1 MPHRQTS
8 PAGHAR
14 PNRSEALSLTEAQ
27 HGIWY
32 AQQLDPENPTYQIG
46 QYLDLAGPVDLHLLT
61 MALTKTVRDI
71 DALSMRFAA
80 DDAGPFA
87 TLDRPEPTADLLH
100 VVDLRQ
106 EPDVEEAWQQA
117 RDRMDQEMTTPRP
130 IEQGDLFGA
139 VLFRLSPDRS
149 LLFQRVHHIQLDGY
163 SAVLALHYLARVYT
177 ELRQRVPRA
186 LPVRA
191 LAGRIARTAARIA
204 SPFPRHQDLLAA
216 IEDYESSEQYVRD
229 EEFWRQSLQRDS
241 TVDGLEG
248 TTTRPARE
256 VVRVR
261 IPLAGHQAASLRE
274 QGRDV
279 SRTLIGAIGYYLS
292 RITGHDR
299 VSVGLPV
306 TARRGRIAKS
316 TPSMLS
322 SILPLPVDATPGT
335 TVGSLMASTA
345 ETLRGTVAHQ
355 QFHPGRLS
363 GAPGHAGPS
372 VNLLPLVE
380 DLRLGAAT
388 GSVHVLSTGPV
399 HDLSFVISGLTSD
412 AAEAALLLEGD
423 AELHTTSTLH
433 GHGERFLAFLDRLLA
448 AEEGT
453 ALSQLPV
460 TLPQEAEVL
469 LEDGLGPQHPAAD
482 ETVLASFAR
491 TVASR
496 PGATA
501 VVGTDGALTFAE
513 LDSTS
518 NRLAHHLL
526 HRGIGR
532 GDAVAVRVERGV
544 HLPVLVLAVLKS
556 GAAYLPLDPEYPAE
570 RVHGMIE
577 DAGPLLLLTTG
588 RQAAIDRSA
597 GGDWNVPC
605 LTVDADT
612 EPAWRRCPD
621 DPLTLVPAVGGVS
634 DKDLAYII
642 FTSGSTGRPKGVG
655 VPRAALRNLF
665 LDHRSTLFEPTERRL
680 GRPARV
686 AHTSGLSFDASWDP
700 LLWLLAG
707 HSLHLVDEEVRRDPQ
722 RLADY
727 LIDHRIDSIETT
739 PSFVQTLLDAGLF
752 DQDGHPTVVAVG
764 GEEVGLEVWQ
774 RLASLDGVHAV
785 NLYGP
790 TETTVDSLVARI
802 TPETQPHLG
811 RPVRN
816 SRHYILDAALRPVPK
831 RAVGELY
838 LAGAN
843 MARGY
848 VGQPGLSAARFVAD
862 PFAADGS
869 RMYRTGD
876 VVRLRHDGSVRFL
889 GRLDDQVK
897 IRGYRVEIGEVE
909 DALQRQDG
917 VAQAAVVVHGR
928 DETARLS
935 GYVTLTEPATPDRL
949 DGVTIRERLRQG
961 LPDYMVPGT
970 VMVLEQLPLTTNGK
984 LDRHRLPD
992 PLDTPSSS
1000 STSRVLDEAQRPS
1013 TARQCRIAA
1022 AFAGVLGH
1030 DGTGSG
1036 LGLDDDFFAVGGH
1049 SLLATR
1055 LAAVLTAELGM
1066 PVAVRDI
1073 FECPT
1078 VGALDRRL
1086 GERRDTASPLALQPM
1101 ACPERLPVSLTQR
1114 RLWFL
1119 NRMDPDSAAYN
1130 VPLVLELTGGLDA
1143 QALRGALADV
1153 AGRHEPLR
1161 TVFPLLDGE
1170 PVQQVLGAEAGA
1182 PPFTAVRIP
1191 AVSLAA
1197 AVQAEA
1203 ERPFDI
1209 TTQTPLRAVLL
1220 QTDEQVH
1227 TLVVVMHHIATDG
1240 WSLAPFAQDLAAYYA
1255 ARRNGRAA
1263 ELPDL
1268 EVSYADFTLWQRE
1281 LLGDGEAFP
1290 RQMHEYWQQALQDA
1304 PAEIDLPRDRA
1315 RGEEGAPSGMGE
1327 VGLPVDP
1334 ARHAALRHLAAQ
1346 HRSSLFMVLQ
1356 SAVAVTLRQHGAGD
1370 DIVVGTPVAGRG
1382 DPALEPL
1389 VGFFVNTLVLRTDVA
1404 NNPTLVQVLERVRE
1418 ANTRAYGHQDL
1429 PFDAV
1434 VDAVNPP
1441 RVAGRHPVFQV
1452 MLTLQN
1458 TPPAVLDLD
1467 GVNVTVP
1474 AQMTSAGVKTD
1485 LMIDVSTPEGDD
1497 GQLQVVLGYDRAL
1510 FEPSTGQ
1517 RILDALDRV
1526 LTAFATST
1534 QRHLSE
1540 LDAVGPATRD
1550 RLAEW
1555 GQGPS
1560 VPAPNTLL
1568 ETLEQTAAR
1577 HPQETA
1583 VQDDAGRMTFGELL
1597 EAVHQVAGGLVVHGV
1612 GHGDRVLISLPR
1624 SAQALVSMLATLRV
1638 GAVAVPVDVS
1648 YPAARIAHITT
1659 SAAPRLVIGEDA
1671 PDAVPPRVGPDTLR
1685 TAGTRSRRP
1694 LPAAPHLED
1703 TAYLVH
1709 TSGTTGA
1716 PKGVQVP
1723 HRALANLL
1731 AHHRRT
1737 IIDAG
1742 QRLAAPDLPR
1752 MLHLP
1757 GLGFDAAWDPILWL
1771 AAGTTLVLPSEAE
1784 RVDAQA
1790 VVEALATVDVVET
1803 TPSYAQQLLA
1813 LGLEDLLQEQDRT
1826 LLLALGGEPLPAVLW
1841 DRVAASPVLRG
1852 WNLYGPSEFTVDA
1865 LTGPIEPGSPHLGT
1879 PVANLTARV
1888 LDSTLAPVPPG
1899 VAGELY
1905 LSGPAEAHGYRGR
1918 PGETAA
1924 RFVADPYTEVP
1935 GARMYR
1941 TGDLVRRSADGSL
1954 EFLRRND
1961 SQVKIRGYRIE
1972 PAEVEAVLERLD
1984 GVTSAVVRV
1993 VAPGGA
1999 GTEQLAAWL
2008 VGSRDPDEARRA
2020 AALELPPYLVPTR
2033 AMMIPAVP
2041 LTAHGKIDEAAL
2053 PDPLA
2058 DLGDGAAGTSS
2069 TAPVTEAERA
2079 LCSVM
2084 GEVLGVTEVGLDDDF
2099 FALGGHSLLAVTLIG
2114 RLQQEAGLHLPLRT
2128 VFEAPTPALMLAAAG
2143 GDRPEVRDVETSA
2156 GSAGSAG
2163 TVSLSQWVDA
2173 HPRDPAAPLP
2183 LTAGQARLWFLN
2195 QLESGTAEYNVVVR
2209 MRLEG
2214 ALEPD
2219 ALEAALR
2226 DVVER
2231 HEVLRTVYPAVQGSP
2246 VQRVGPVPD
2255 RLFDAGPVDV
2265 TAGFDLTHEPP
2276 LRAALIPE
2284 GEQCWR
2290 LDLVIHHIATDGAS
2304 LRPLVRDLAT
2314 AYAARVSSGLAL
2326 SRPLRVQMADFARR
2340 QVAERT
2346 GPDALERWVRQLDG
2360 APQELDLPADGR
2372 RRDTGAQPAA
2382 QYRFEIPGGLADRLG
2397 RVSAGRSAS
2406 GFHTWLAALAG
2417 YLYRIGAG
2425 DDLVIG
2431 SPSAGRSDP
2440 DVLDMVGFFV
2450 NTLPLRLSLREG
2462 RLSFAEAVDLA
2473 RQVTLEGLE
2482 DEQVPF
2488 EQIVE
2493 ELSPERRLGRHPLFQ
2508 TMLSVEEPTDLVP
2521 ELPGVTAAPLPSES
2535 TGHAKLDLSITLRPR
2550 GGDDPTVEAV
2560 LEYNSSLFSAAAVHG
2575 LMDRWLVFLE
2585 EIASAPHRPLAHTQM
2600 AGAATRLKPWPS
2612 AEDAVPVLEHF
2623 AQTVRRRPQSTAL
2636 VDSTEAVDYASLWTR
2651 VGALA
2656 AGLRARHVSR
2666 GDAVALC
2673 LPRSVDTVATLLAVW
2688 QAGAVAVPV
2697 DSTLPPAR
2705 LADMI
2710 ADTGARLVL
2719 HGPDSGRAPDDPST
2733 AQIAADAARQAGL
2746 APDRVLGTDQLAQA
2760 PAPGTDLA
2768 AMPPGSGSAPEMPAP
2783 GDPAYVVFTSGTT
2796 GRPKGVQVPHS
2807 ALAQLLASHRATVMP
2822 DAKDVSGEQ
2831 GARARMAHTTGVGF
2845 DAALDPVLWAV
2856 AGYEVHV
2863 VPDQTRRDPEALVAY
2878 FRAHRISAW
2887 ETTPSYVSAVRSA
2900 TDLDGYLGGPDSPDF
2915 TLLLGGEPVDPE
2927 LWSWLR
2933 GLRRTRSWNLYGPT
2947 EAGVDS
2953 LVAEVAGDPA
2963 PELGSPTAAM
2973 RAYVLDARLQ
2983 PVPEGSTGEL
2993 WLAGPQLAHGYRG
3006 RPGETAARFVPDP
3019 FAADGSRMYR
3029 TGDLVAA
3036 RPASGAVAGPETG
3049 RESGA
3054 GLPAPSA
3061 TDAPDGRLRIRMIGR
3076 ADGQVK
3082 IRGHRVEPAEVESLL
3097 RSTGVATQAVVRAR
3111 QTEQGT
3117 ALVAWVVP
3125 AAHGGLGVDGAGV
3138 DGGAGGGGGESDDRV
3153 RTAVVAALQNRVPA
3167 YMVPA
3172 AVAVVS
3178 EIPLTANGKVDERAL
3193 PEAQSRSGSGR
3204 APEGVAEQ
3212 AVAAAFTQVLG
3223 VAEVSADD
3231 SFFDLGGHSFV
3242 AQPAIAALNSALGT
3256 TLPVRALFQAPTV
3269 AGLAA
3274 LATAGADPVAASLRP
3289 VLPLR
3294 PDGRGEPLFTLHPG
3308 NGLAWSYSA
3317 LADRLDTDRPIL
3329 GLQMGAISP
3338 ETPPETEPETLSELV
3353 DRYVGVIRD
3362 IQPDGPYHLVGWSL
3376 GGRLAHAIAAALQSA
3391 GQRVGLLAVLD
3402 AYPAGHSMAGV
3413 EDSQDLWHAFLAA
3426 NGVATEPGDRLT
3438 AASVRDRLQ
3447 RAGSPLGEVPEDS
3460 IDRIVRRFRSI
3471 VTLLDATQAPTFEGD
3486 LVLFEATRDVPA
3498 DRPAP
3503 DSWHRHV
3510 SGRVQHHRLAA
3521 SHDGLLSTA
3530 ESLRTLTE
3538 ILQLELP

>member
-1 MPHRQTS
+1 MPHRQTP

-14 PNRSEALSLTEAQ
+14 PNRSEALTLTEAQ

-46 QYLDLAGPVDLHLLT
+46 QYLDLAGPVDLHLLSL
-61 MALTKTVRDI
+61 ALTKTVRDI

-100 VVDLRQ
+100 VVDLQQ
-106 EPDVEEAWQQA
+106 EPDVEVAWQQA
-117 RDRMDQEMTTPRP
+117 RDRMEREMTTARP
-130 IEQGDLFGA
+130 IERGDLFGA

-191 LAGRIARTAARIA
+191 LAGRIARTAARIP
-204 SPFPRHQDLLAA
+204 SPFPRHRDLLAA
-216 IEDYESSEQYVRD
+216 LEDYESSEQYVKD

-261 IPLAGHQAASLRE
+261 IPLAGHQTASLRG
-274 QGRDV
+274 QGRNA

-292 RITGHDR
+292 RITGHER

-322 SILPLPVDATPGT
+322 TILPLPVEATPGT
-335 TVGSLMASTA
+335 TVESLMASTA
-345 ETLRGTVAHQ
+345 EALRGTVAHQ

-363 GAPGHAGPS
+363 GAAGHAGPS

-388 GSVHVLSTGPV
+388 GSVHILSTGPV
-399 HDLSFVISGLTSD
+399 HDLSFVVSGLTSD

-423 AELHTTSTLH
+423 AELHTASTLR
-433 GHGERFLAFLDRLLA
+433 GHGERLLAFLDRLLA

-453 ALSQLPV
+453 ALSQLPI
-460 TLPQEAEVL
+460 TLPQEAGLL

-496 PGATA
+496 PEATA

-577 DAGPLLLLTTG
+577 DAGPVLLLTTG
-588 RQAAIDRSA
+588 RQAATDRSA

-612 EPAWRRCPD
+612 EPAWRRCTD
-621 DPLTLVPAVGGVS
+621 DPLALVPAVGGVS
-634 DKDLAYII
+634 DEDLAYII

-686 AHTSGLSFDASWDP
+686 AHSSGLSFDASWDP

-707 HSLHLVDEEVRRDPQ
+707 HPLYLVDEEVRRDPQ

-752 DQDGHPTVVAVG
+752 DRDGHPTVVAVG
-764 GEEVGLEVWQ
+764 GEEVGPEVWQ

-790 TETTVDSLVARI
+790 TETTVDSLVAQI

-816 SRHYILDAALRPVPK
+816 SRHYILDAALRPVPE

-909 DALQRQDG
+909 GALQRQVG

-928 DETARLS
+928 DETARLA
-935 GYVTLTEPATPDRL
+935 GYVTLTEPDTPDRL
-949 DGVTIRERLRQG
+949 DGVTVRDRLRQA

-992 PLDTPSSS
+992 PLDASSS
-1000 STSRVLDEAQRPS
+1000 STSDRVLDEAQRPS

-1022 AFAGVLGH
+1022 AFAEVLGH
-1030 DGTGSG
+1030 DATGSG

-1086 GERRDTASPLALQPM
+1086 GERRGTASPLTLQPM
-1101 ACPERLPVSLTQR
+1101 TRPERLPVSLTQR

-1130 VPLVLELTGGLDA
+1130 VPLVLQLTGDLDA
-1143 QALRGALADV
+1143 HALRGALEDV
-1153 AGRHEPLR
+1153 VGRHEPLR

-1170 PVQQVLGAEAGA
+1170 PVQQVLGPEAGA

-1191 AVSLAA
+1191 AASLGA

-1220 QTDEQVH
+1220 QTEEQVH

-1263 ELPDL
+1263 QLPDL

-1290 RQMHEYWQQALQDA
+1290 RQMHRYWQQALQDA

-1315 RGEEGAPSGMGE
+1315 RGEEAAPSGMGE
-1327 VGLPVDP
+1327 VRLPVDP
-1334 ARHAALRHLAAQ
+1334 GRHAALRHLAAQ

-1404 NNPTLVQVLERVRE
+1404 NNPTLAQVLERVRE

-1510 FEPSTGQ
+1510 FEAGTAQ

-1526 LTAFATST
+1526 VTAFATSA

-1560 VPAPNTLL
+1560 VPATSTLL
-1568 ETLEQTAAR
+1568 ETFERSAAR

-1597 EAVHQVAGGLVVHGV
+1597 ETVDQVAGGLVAHGV
-1612 GHGDRVLISLPR
+1612 AHGDRVLICLPR

-1638 GAVAVPVDVS
+1638 GAIAVPVDVS

-1671 PDAVPPRVGPDTLR
+1671 PDANPPRVGPDTLR
-1685 TAGTRSRRP
+1685 TAGTRSRLP
-1694 LPAAPHLED
+1694 LPATPGLED

-1709 TSGTTGA
+1709 TSGTTGT

-1742 QRLAAPDLPR
+1742 QQLAAPDLPR
-1752 MLHLP
+1752 MLHLT

-1813 LGLEDLLQEQDRT
+1813 IGLEDVLQEQDRT

-1865 LTGPIEPGSPHLGT
+1865 LVAPIEADRPHLGS

-1905 LSGPAEAHGYRGR
+1905 LSGPAEAHGYRGC

-1924 RFVADPYTEVP
+1924 RFVADPYTGDP

-1961 SQVKIRGYRIE
+1961 SQIKIRGYRIE

-1993 VAPGGA
+1993 VAPGGE

-2008 VGSRDPDEARRA
+2008 VGSRDPEEARRA

-2033 AMMIPAVP
+2033 AMTIPAVP

-2058 DLGDGAAGTSS
+2058 DLRDGAAGALS
-2069 TAPVTEAERA
+2069 TAPVTEVERA
-2079 LCSVM
+2079 VCSVM

-2099 FALGGHSLLAVTLIG
+2099 FALGGHSLLAVTLVG

-2128 VFEAPTPALMLAAAG
+2128 VFEAPTPALILAAAG
-2143 GDRPEVRDVETSA
+2143 GDRSEVRDVETSA
-2156 GSAGSAG
+2156 GSTGSAG
-2163 TVSLSQWVDA
+2163 AVSLSQWVDA

-2183 LTAGQARLWFLN
+2183 PTAGQARLWFLN
-2195 QLESGTAEYNVVVR
+2195 QLEPGTAEYNVVVR

-2255 RLFDAGPVDV
+2255 RLFDAGPVDI

-2276 LRAALIPE
+2276 LRATLVPE
-2284 GEQCWR
+2284 GQQCWR
-2290 LDLVIHHIATDGAS
+2290 LELVIHHIATDGVS

-2326 SRPLRVQMADFARR
+2326 SRPLRVQMADVARR
-2340 QVAERT
+2340 QVAEGT
-2346 GPDALERWVRQLDG
+2346 GPDALARWVHRLDG

-2372 RRDTGAQPAA
+2372 RRDTSAQPAA
-2382 QYRFEIPGGLADRLG
+2382 QYRFEIPGELAGRLG
-2397 RVSAGRSAS
+2397 RVAAGRSAS
-2406 GFHTWLAALAG
+2406 GFHAWLAALAG

-2450 NTLPLRLSLREG
+2450 NTLPLRLSLQEG
-2462 RLSFAEAVDLA
+2462 RLSFAETVDLA
-2473 RQVTLEGLE
+2473 RQVTLEALE

-2493 ELSPERRLGRHPLFQ
+2493 ELAPERRLGRHPLFQ

-2521 ELPGVTAAPLPSES
+2521 ELPGVTATPLPSES
-2535 TGHAKLDLSITLRPR
+2535 TGHAKLDLSMTLRPR
-2550 GGDDPTVEAV
+2550 GGDDPTVDAV

-2585 EIASAPHRPLAHTQM
+2585 EVASAPHRSLAHTQM
-2600 AGAATRLKPWPS
+2600 AGAATRLDPWP
-2612 AEDAVPVLEHF
+2612 AEEDAVPVLEHF
-2623 AQTVRRRPQSTAL
+2623 AQTVRRQPQSTAL

-2651 VGALA
+2651 VGALS
-2656 AGLRARHVSR
+2656 AGLRARHVCR

-2673 LPRSVDTVATLLAVW
+2673 LPRSVDTVAALLAVW
-2688 QAGAVAVPV
+2688 QVGAVAVPV

-2705 LADMI
+2705 LADMM
-2710 ADTGARLVL
+2710 ADAGARLVL
-2719 HGPDSGRAPDDPST
+2719 HGPDSNRAPDDPST

-2746 APDRVLGTDQLAQA
+2746 APDQVLGTDQLAQA
-2760 PAPGTDLA
+2760 PAPGAEVA
-2768 AMPPGSGSAPEMPAP
+2768 AMPPAPGAAPELPAP
-2783 GDPAYVVFTSGTT
+2783 GDPAYVIFTSGTT

-2822 DAKDVSGEQ
+2822 DAPGAQ

-2856 AGYEVHV
+2856 AGHEVHV

-2900 TDLDGYLGGPDSPDF
+2900 TDLDGYLDDPDTPDV
-2915 TLLLGGEPVDPE
+2915 TLLLGGEPVDPD
-2927 LWSWLR
+2927 LWAWLR
-2933 GLRRTRSWNLYGPT
+2933 RLRRTRSWNLYGPT
-2947 EAGVDS
+2947 EAGVDA

-2973 RAYVLDARLQ
+2973 RAYVLDTRLQ
-2983 PVPEGSTGEL
+2983 PVPAGSIGEL

-3036 RPASGAVAGPETG
+3036 RPASGA
-3049 RESGA
+3049 
-3054 GLPAPSA
+3054 L
-3061 TDAPDGRLRIRMIGR
+3061 DGRLRVRMIGR

-3097 RSTGVATQAVVRAR
+3097 RSTGVAVQAVVRAR

-3117 ALVAWVVP
+3117 VLVAWVVP
-3125 AAHGGLGVDGAGV
+3125 AAHGERGVDGAG
-3138 DGGAGGGGGESDDRV
+3138 GAGGGDAGVDGDAGGESEDRV
-3153 RTAVVAALQNRVPA
+3153 RFAVVAALQNRVPA

-3204 APEGVAEQ
+3204 APEGPAEQ

-3223 VAEVSADD
+3223 VADVSADD

-3242 AQPAIAALNSALGT
+3242 AQPAIAALNTALGT

-3274 LATAGADPVAASLRP
+3274 LATAGADSVAASLRP

-3294 PDGRGEPLFTLHPG
+3294 PDGRGEPLFALHPG

-3317 LADRLDTDRPIL
+3317 LADRLDTDRPIM
-3329 GLQMGAISP
+3329 GLQMGGISP
-3338 ETPPETEPETLSELV
+3338 EAPAESEPETLAELV
-3353 DRYVGVIRD
+3353 DRYVRVIRG

-3413 EDSQDLWHAFLAA
+3413 EDSQALWHAFLGA
-3426 NGVATEPGDRLT
+3426 NGVATESGDRLT

-3471 VTLLDATQAPTFEGD
+3471 GSLLDATPVPMFEGD

-3503 DSWHRHV
+3503 ESWHRHV

-3538 ILQLELP
+3538 ILQLSLP